1 MASRLNGDTTSGL
14 GDKNDKFGGIGRNG
28 AQQMEAGEVVEGK
41 MLAADGAYRFQPGI
55 IFNLEANDLIPGHS
69 DITGKE
75 VAHAIRSAMG

>member
-1 MASRLNGDTTSGL
+1 M
-14 GDKNDKFGGIGRNG
+14 
-28 AQQMEAGEVVEGK
+28 EGK
-41 MLAADGAYRFQPGI
+41 LLATGGAYQSQPGI